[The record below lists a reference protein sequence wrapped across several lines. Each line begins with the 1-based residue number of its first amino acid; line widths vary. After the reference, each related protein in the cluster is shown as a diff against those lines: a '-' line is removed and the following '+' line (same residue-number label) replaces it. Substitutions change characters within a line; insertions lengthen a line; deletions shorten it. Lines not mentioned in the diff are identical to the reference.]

1 MAVLIDTQAFIW
13 FFENNLRLPSSMRLF
28 MEKSNSLVVS
38 VASFWEITIKAGL
51 GKLVIPE
58 NIAGLMDKALFKGF
72 KILPIEREHLIVL
85 STLDLI
91 HRDPFD
97 RIIIAQ
103 AIAENIPLVS
113 SDDVFRQYPVNCI
126 WNKTSI
132 Q

>member
-1 MAVLIDTQAFIW
+1 MAVLIDTQTLIW
-13 FFENNLRLPSSMRLF
+13 FCENHPYLPTPVRLY
-28 MEKSNSLVVS
+28 MERSNGLVVS
-38 VASFWEITIKAGL
+38 IASFWEITIKTSLKKLATAG
-51 GKLVIPE
+51 
-58 NIAGLMDKALFKGF
+58 NIAEVMDRALFKGF